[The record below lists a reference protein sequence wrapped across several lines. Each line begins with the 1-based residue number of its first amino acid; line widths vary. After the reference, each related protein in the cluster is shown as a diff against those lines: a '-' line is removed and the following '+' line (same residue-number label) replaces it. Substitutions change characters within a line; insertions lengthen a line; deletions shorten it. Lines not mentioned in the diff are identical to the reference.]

1 MMRMVMMIVTVG
13 KQSGVLLSVNINTQ
27 QSRLVAFVSLS
38 KLSFHFS
45 KFYNLVKEIDTV
57 NPISLKSYI
66 LHSFPNWL
74 KTNVSSYQNAH
85 SSETV
90 NEKDL
95 SHKSTNAF
103 LILDSCKIP
112 PTMKVL
118 EISRAECFR
127 QKASLSYCERQN
139 QDKLLLYIRG
149 K

>member
-1 MMRMVMMIVTVG
+1 MDAGGNAGDMVVVMRMMMMMMRMVMMIVTVG

-90 NEKDL
+90 SEKDL
-95 SHKSTNAF
+95 SHKSTNHAFFGF
-103 LILDSCKIP
+103 LIAAK
-112 PTMKVL
+112 
-118 EISRAECFR
+118 FR
-127 QKASLSYCERQN
+127 QQ
-139 QDKLLLYIRG
+139 
-149 K
+149 